1 MISRTQI
8 RYMANSSSYS
18 RGAELYAAG
27 KVLDMDVKN
36 MGASDEIVASVKG
49 SGRNIYEVDVSIDT
63 ENDEID
69 TCYCECR
76 AYAEYGGLC
85 KHCVAVLL
93 QYNDY
98 ENDRDS
104 YDYGQ
109 SVEKIVK
116 GGLTHTIRKG
126 VQMHTTPELA
136 ALLQK
141 QAVAKSLPL
150 IQGSTYGKV
159 RLEPYF
165 NFDGRTFTVEFKIGI
180 NKMYVLKDAFSFDNH
195 IANQDDYKYGKNLQ
209 FVHTIESFAE
219 ESRPLA
225 KFICKWADN
234 NRQFHRSSS
243 YYGYYM
249 GTLEKVRHL
258 DLSGNELAEFLL
270 LMEGRKLQGKSIG
283 TRNTTWEITREHLP
297 RKITITGA
305 KQGIEL
311 KVSKFTCAAN
321 TEQYKICF
329 YDKKIY
335 IENVEEL
342 LPVKDFLD
350 SLSLIP
356 GEKAFIENKDVPAFC
371 QELLP
376 VIQKFFKCR
385 MVEFHPENYGMVKP
399 EFRFYL
405 DAPQENMVTCKA
417 TVKYGDREFSLYTTD
432 DIAAR
437 DMNRETV
444 VRNVIHKYSNAFN
457 PVEQCAVIADD
468 EELEYEFLTE
478 GIPALQS
485 VGEVFI
491 SDALKR
497 IEVRNSPKITVGVSL
512 SGNLLELS
520 MTAGDISKE
529 ELIDILSRYNKKKKF
544 YRLKNGA
551 FVNAADSGL
560 DTVEELRAG
569 LQLTDKQMKQD
580 NIEVRKHRAL
590 YVDAQL
596 KENPVVAAVMYKS
609 FKSLVRNMKTIEDN
623 DFEVPE
629 SLDKVLREYQ
639 KRGFLWIKT
648 LNYNGFGGI
657 LADDMG
663 LGKTLQVIVF
673 LLSEFLER
681 RNTVVEN
688 IAVKETAMLNMQSEI
703 ETVEQA
709 CKAAEAQKAD
719 GKKAD
724 GQTGKLQRNTLI
736 IAPASLVYNWSN
748 EIQCFAPEL
757 TAKMVTGTVAERRQ
771 ILAEADSEDILLTSY
786 DLLKRDISE
795 YEGYKFRC
803 EIIDEAQYIKNA
815 NTQAAK
821 AVKEVQ
827 ADFRLALTGTPV
839 ENRLS
844 ELWSIFDYLMPGFL
858 YSYKKFREEVEIPAV
873 QNSDEDAMKRLQK
886 MIRPFV
892 LRRLKKEVLTDLPDK
907 LEENMFVQLT
917 GEQQKLYDAHV
928 KRMMLML
935 DKQSEE
941 EFKTSKI
948 TILAE
953 LTKLRQICCDPS
965 LIFADYKAVSAKVD
979 MCLNMISNAVE
990 SGHKILLFSQFTTML
1005 DHLAKRL
1012 EEEKI
1017 SYYMLTGSTSKEK
1030 RAQMVEN
1037 FNTDDTQVFCISL
1050 KAGGTGLNLTAA
1062 DIVIHFDP
1070 WWNLAVQNQATDRA
1084 HRIGQ
1089 KNVVNVYKLIVK
1101 DTIEENILKLQE
1113 KKRELADQILEG
1125 EGLNGGSFTKEELME
1140 LLSGK

>member
-1 MISRTQI
+1 MISKTQI

-18 RGAELYAAG
+18 KGAELYATG

-63 ENDEID
+63 ENDEVD

-98 ENDRDS
+98 ENDMDS

-136 ALLQK
+136 SLLQK

-180 NKMYVLKDAFSFDNH
+180 NKMYVLKDAFSFDVH

-270 LMEGRKLQGKSIG
+270 LMEGKTLQGESIG

-297 RKITITGA
+297 RKMTITGA

-311 KVSKFTCAAN
+311 KVSKFTCVAN

-405 DAPQENMVTCKA
+405 DAPQENMVTCEA
-417 TVKYGDREFSLYTTD
+417 T
-432 DIAAR
+432 
-437 DMNRETV
+437 
-444 VRNVIHKYSNAFN
+444 
-457 PVEQCAVIADD
+457 
-468 EELEYEFLTE
+468 
-478 GIPALQS
+478 
-485 VGEVFI
+485 
-491 SDALKR
+491 
-497 IEVRNSPKITVGVSL
+497 
-512 SGNLLELS
+512 LS
-520 MTAGDISKE
+520 M
-529 ELIDILSRYNKKKKF
+529 
-544 YRLKNGA
+544 
-551 FVNAADSGL
+551 
-560 DTVEELRAG
+560 
-569 LQLTDKQMKQD
+569 
-580 NIEVRKHRAL
+580 
-590 YVDAQL
+590 
-596 KENPVVAAVMYKS
+596 
-609 FKSLVRNMKTIEDN
+609 
-623 DFEVPE
+623 
-629 SLDKVLREYQ
+629 
-639 KRGFLWIKT
+639 
-648 LNYNGFGGI
+648 
-657 LADDMG
+657 
-663 LGKTLQVIVF
+663 
-673 LLSEFLER
+673 
-681 RNTVVEN
+681 
-688 IAVKETAMLNMQSEI
+688 ETGN
-703 ETVEQA
+703 
-709 CKAAEAQKAD
+709 
-719 GKKAD
+719 
-724 GQTGKLQRNTLI
+724 
-736 IAPASLVYNWSN
+736 
-748 EIQCFAPEL
+748 
-757 TAKMVTGTVAERRQ
+757 
-771 ILAEADSEDILLTSY
+771 
-786 DLLKRDISE
+786 
-795 YEGYKFRC
+795 
-803 EIIDEAQYIKNA
+803 
-815 NTQAAK
+815 
-821 AVKEVQ
+821 
-827 ADFRLALTGTPV
+827 
-839 ENRLS
+839 
-844 ELWSIFDYLMPGFL
+844 FL
-858 YSYKKFREEVEIPAV
+858 YIQR
-873 QNSDEDAMKRLQK
+873 
-886 MIRPFV
+886 
-892 LRRLKKEVLTDLPDK
+892 
-907 LEENMFVQLT
+907 
-917 GEQQKLYDAHV
+917 
-928 KRMMLML
+928 
-935 DKQSEE
+935 
-941 EFKTSKI
+941 
-948 TILAE
+948 TIL
-953 LTKLRQICCDPS
+953 QQGI
-965 LIFADYKAVSAKVD
+965 
-979 MCLNMISNAVE
+979 
-990 SGHKILLFSQFTTML
+990 
-1005 DHLAKRL
+1005 
-1012 EEEKI
+1012 
-1017 SYYMLTGSTSKEK
+1017 
-1030 RAQMVEN
+1030 
-1037 FNTDDTQVFCISL
+1037 
-1050 KAGGTGLNLTAA
+1050 
-1062 DIVIHFDP
+1062 
-1070 WWNLAVQNQATDRA
+1070 
-1084 HRIGQ
+1084 
-1089 KNVVNVYKLIVK
+1089 
-1101 DTIEENILKLQE
+1101 
-1113 KKRELADQILEG
+1113 
-1125 EGLNGGSFTKEELME
+1125 
-1140 LLSGK
+1140 